1 MLFDSDNR
9 NQNNSSKSLSK
20 IAPND
25 SNEDKNQISISES
38 NDLFNYPSPKKMLS
52 EMNQLSRRIRKE
64 EYNNEFSNRTK
75 IEELRTK
82 YIPTFKSFL
91 NDSIYKKTANKESN
105 RDKINIKINNMN
117 IDKLNFN
124 KNKIIDKKI
133 LKPNL
138 NLKSINNIKKI
149 NLDKNLSTFDF
160 SSKNNIFSELLKEEL
175 NLTDN
180 IKQISKNDLLK
191 IKDDKEKIIIL
202 MDKNKEIMNILIQIE
217 EKYKKLRKEF
227 IDLYKNINNF
237 SLNNDNL
244 FNTKNEYENYIST
257 ENNNLKKKLEKY
269 DNMLLS
275 MTNYINDISKIFDL
289 KQISLIDIKHN
300 INNLKP
306 ESDEN
311 KINFVD
317 ILNENIKHIDK
328 VMKERERNKF
338 KNKII
343 INKNFFSKKKY
354 K

>member
-275 MTNYINDISKIFDL
+275 MTN
-289 KQISLIDIKHN
+289 
-300 INNLKP
+300 
-306 ESDEN
+306 
-311 KINFVD
+311 
-317 ILNENIKHIDK
+317 
-328 VMKERERNKF
+328 
-338 KNKII
+338 
-343 INKNFFSKKKY
+343 
-354 K
+354 

>member
-202 MDKNKEIMNILIQIE
+202 MDKNKEIMNNLIQIE

-275 MTNYINDISKIFDL
+275 MTN
-289 KQISLIDIKHN
+289 
-300 INNLKP
+300 
-306 ESDEN
+306 
-311 KINFVD
+311 
-317 ILNENIKHIDK
+317 
-328 VMKERERNKF
+328 
-338 KNKII
+338 
-343 INKNFFSKKKY
+343 
-354 K
+354 

>member
-1 MLFDSDNR
+1 MLFDSKNR
-9 NQNNSSKSLSK
+9 NQIKENKLSNSLSK
-20 IAPND
+20 IDPND

-38 NDLFNYPSPKKMLS
+38 NDIFNYPSPKKMLS
-52 EMNQLSRRIRKE
+52 DMTRLSKRMRKE
-64 EYNNEFSNRTK
+64 ENDIAFSNRTK
-75 IEELRTK
+75 AEELRTK

-91 NDSIYKKTANKESN
+91 NDSIYRTTKKDKINFRIDN
-105 RDKINIKINNMN
+105 INVDKINIS
-117 IDKLNFN
+117 

-138 NLKSINNIKKI
+138 NLQLINNTKKI
-149 NLDKNLSTFDF
+149 NIDKNKPTFDF
-160 SSKNNIFSELLKEEL
+160 SLKSNVFSELLKE
-175 NLTDN
+175 NINITDN
-180 IKQISKNDLLK
+180 IIQISKDDLLK
-191 IKDDKEKIIIL
+191 IKDVDEKIIFL
-202 MDKNKEIMNILIQIE
+202 MDKNREIMDILIKIE
-217 EKYKKLRKEF
+217 EKYKKLRLEF

-343 INKNFFSKKKY
+343 INKNFFTKKKY